1 MKYGYDAVGRLVEKR
16 YGDTVER
23 LGYNVRGWLTSKE
36 SAAFKIRLRYEQPE
50 GGATSYYNGNISEW
64 EWTHG
69 TNPSLMYGFAYDG
82 FGRLASAIQ
91 AQESG
96 DEWASL
102 AADYTEKGIVYDRNG
117 NIRTLQRTAAGN
129 LVDDLIYG
137 YSGNRLVS
145 LSEQVRASQPGDVY
159 LPGNAASG
167 MYEYD
172 SNGNLTKTAGK
183 VWNTNIIT

>member
-1 MKYGYDAVGRLVEKR
+1 MTTKDNEEQAVMKYGYDAVGRLVEKR

-82 FGRLASAIQ
+82 FGRLASANQ
-91 AQESG
+91 
-96 DEWASL
+96 
-102 AADYTEKGIVYDRNG
+102 
-117 NIRTLQRTAAGN
+117 
-129 LVDDLIYG
+129 
-137 YSGNRLVS
+137 
-145 LSEQVRASQPGDVY
+145 
-159 LPGNAASG
+159 
-167 MYEYD
+167 
-172 SNGNLTKTAGK
+172 
-183 VWNTNIIT
+183 

>member
-82 FGRLASAIQ
+82 FGRLASANQ
-91 AQESG
+91 
-96 DEWASL
+96 
-102 AADYTEKGIVYDRNG
+102 
-117 NIRTLQRTAAGN
+117 
-129 LVDDLIYG
+129 
-137 YSGNRLVS
+137 
-145 LSEQVRASQPGDVY
+145 
-159 LPGNAASG
+159 
-167 MYEYD
+167 
-172 SNGNLTKTAGK
+172 
-183 VWNTNIIT
+183 